1 MHFRFVFLLICV
13 FVAFFGQAGKID
25 KAFEC
30 LKQMN
35 YFEAKMLFEKE
46 LVEYTAP
53 SAYGLA
59 TIYYRN
65 DNPFHH
71 IDSAFK
77 YISLAEKNYKLMT
90 SKDQLRFLD
99 VGVTYENIISLRS
112 KVVSEFFVA
121 TLKINTEEAYAKF
134 CNDYPWSKEDSLASF
149 KRDSIIV
156 SKALKINKSYYY
168 DSIIKRY
175 PQIQSISTLKDRY
188 ELTYFAEMTNGGK
201 VEDYVRFIN
210 ENPQSKYIH
219 EAQDNVFELET
230 KDNSIESLSN
240 YIQGHPNYSN
250 INAAWRKLY
259 SLYMI
264 EYSDDRVKKFKKEFP
279 DYPFK
284 DELKRDLE
292 LVKLVLFPFKR
303 GDLFGLMNHKGIE
316 IYSPDYESIS
326 LFSEGLSLA
335 MKGGLYGYIDK
346 LNNVVIP
353 FQFDFASDFSNG
365 RAIVEIGGKS
375 GVINRAGKYILPLEF
390 SELGQYSEGLIY
402 GVKDS
407 LFAFYDLM
415 GNKVTEERFTDVFP
429 FENGISKVVVNGK
442 QAFIDVSGSYVS
454 EPMHKE
460 LFFYSDSLMVFR
472 DSVLFGIKTIRN
484 RVVLKP
490 SYEYISPLI
499 NGRAIFV
506 LNNKLGYLDESGKKI
521 IKNTFEV
528 IPNYQQFCLFKDDYA
543 KVRYKSK
550 YGLIDKNGKYW
561 ILPEYLGLGEV
572 SKLVSFSKGKQWGYL
587 KVEDKSLVI
596 TPIFDYASS
605 FHYGLAIVE
614 MKNLQG
620 VINEK
625 AKWIIPAIFTN
636 IKLIADNYYL
646 VSNGDKYGLYALS
659 GDQLIPLEY
668 KQIRLLTKDLLVLT
682 NDDQLH
688 YYYLLDHKL
697 IKPSK
702 ENE

>member
-1 MHFRFVFLLICV
+1 MHLRFVFLLICV

-46 LVEYTAP
+46 LAEYSAP
-53 SAYGLA
+53 SAFGLA
-59 TIYYRN
+59 TIFYRN

-71 IDSAFK
+71 IDSAYK
-77 YISLAEKNYKLMT
+77 YISIAEKNFKLMT
-90 SKDQLRFLD
+90 SKDQLRFLEF
-99 VGVTYENIISLRS
+99 GVTYENIISIRS
-112 KVVSEFFVA
+112 KVVSEFFQS
-121 TLKINTEEAYAKF
+121 TLKVNTEEAYDKF
-134 CNDYPWSKEDSLASF
+134 CIDFPWSKEDSIASF

-156 SKALKINKSYYY
+156 LKAFNVNKSYYY

-175 PQIQSISTLKDRY
+175 PHIQSISKLQDRY
-188 ELTYFAEMTNGGK
+188 ELTYFAEMTNGGTTN
-201 VEDYVRFIN
+201 DYVRFIN
-210 ENPQSKYIH
+210 ENPQSKYIE
-219 EAQDNVFELET
+219 EAQNNVFDLET
-230 KDNSIESLSN
+230 KENSIECLTKYIQKYSN
-240 YIQGHPNYSN
+240 YQN
-250 INAAWRKLY
+250 INSAWRKLY
-259 SLYMI
+259 SLYMV
-264 EYSDDRVKKFKKEFP
+264 EYSEDRVKKFKKEFP

-284 DELKRDLE
+284 DELKRDIE
-292 LVKLVLFPFKR
+292 LVKLELFPFKR
-303 GDLFGLMNHKGIE
+303 GNLYGLMNHKGIE
-316 IYSPDYESIS
+316 IYSPDYESIN

-335 MKGGLYGYIDK
+335 VKGGLYGYIDK

-353 FQFDFASDFSNG
+353 FQFEFGSDFSNG

-390 SELGQYSEGLIY
+390 NELGQYSEGLIY

-415 GNKVTEERFTDVFP
+415 GNKVTEERFSDVFP
-429 FENGISKVVVNGK
+429 FEKGISKVVVNGK
-442 QAFIDVSGSYVS
+442 QAFIDFSGSYVS

-460 LFFYSDSLMVFR
+460 LYFYNDSFLVFQ
-472 DSVLFGIKTIRN
+472 DSILFGIKTILN
-484 RVVLKP
+484 RVVVKP
-490 SYEYISPLI
+490 MYEYISPLV

-528 IPNYQQFCLFKDDYA
+528 IPNYQKVCLFNDGYA
-543 KVRYKSK
+543 KVRYKSR
-550 YGLIDKNGKYW
+550 YGVIDKNGKYW
-561 ILPEYLGLGEV
+561 IMPEYFGLGDI

-587 KVEDKSLVI
+587 KVEDKSMVI

-605 FHYGLAIVE
+605 FHFGLAVVE
-614 MKNLQG
+614 VKNLQG

-636 IKLIADNYYL
+636 IKLIADNYFL
-646 VSNGDKYGLYALS
+646 VFNGDQYGLYALS

-688 YYYLLDHKL
+688 YYYLPDHKL